1 MRPRMRDRPQQTPA
15 RRPPTRPRRRARR
28 PPMPRRRG
36 RRKSRRRS
44 RLSRNRENP
53 IRRRR
58 RRPSGG
64 GFVFRSLLTSPLV
77 PRTKI
82 VCTIGPASR
91 SPEALSQLVAAGM
104 DVARLNFSHG
114 SHAEHAA
121 VIVAVRAIAES
132 AGRSVAI
139 LQDLAGIKLRIGDIA
154 GGGAVLA
161 SGAPFTLTAR
171 EVPGDAREV
180 SVNEASLPRFVRAG
194 DRLLLRDGEIELFVE
209 HSEDADIRCRVV
221 TGGTLTSHKG
231 ISLPSTPFGAPGLT
245 AKDREDL
252 AFGIAHGVDYV
263 ALSFVRTAEDVRA
276 ARAFLDDRGAK
287 VPLVAKIEKREAISR
302 IDEILAAAD
311 GLMVARGDL
320 GVETPLEHVPLLQKM
335 LIDRANRA
343 GKPVITATQMLL
355 SMVESPRPTRAE
367 VGDVANAIL
376 DGTDAVMLSEET
388 AAGSYPAEAVATMRR
403 IAEDTETAFPY
414 ETWMRRFEDKSL
426 QSMPEAVAG
435 AACELAEHI
444 GASVIV
450 AWTESGATARLVA
463 RHRPRRP
470 ILALST
476 VPATA
481 RRLALV
487 WGVIPALAESGA
499 STDAM
504 LETAPGIAV
513 AAGLLRA
520 GETAVITAG
529 IPMGVAGSTNLIKA
543 AVAP

>member
-1 MRPRMRDRPQQTPA
+1 M
-15 RRPPTRPRRRARR
+15 
-28 PPMPRRRG
+28 
-36 RRKSRRRS
+36 
-44 RLSRNRENP
+44 
-53 IRRRR
+53 
-58 RRPSGG
+58 
-64 GFVFRSLLTSPLV
+64 

-91 SPEALSQLVAAGM
+91 SPEVLSQLVAAGM

-121 VIVAVRAIAES
+121 VIGAVRAIAES

-154 GGGAVLA
+154 GGGAVLT

-180 SVNEASLPRFVRAG
+180 SVNEASLPRFVRTG
-194 DRLLLRDGEIELFVE
+194 DRLLLCDGEIELFVE
-209 HSEDADIRCRVV
+209 QSGDSDIRCRVV

-252 AFGIAHGVDYV
+252 AFGVAHGVDYV

-276 ARAFLDDRGAK
+276 ARAFLDERGAK

-302 IDEILAAAD
+302 IDEILSAAD

-355 SMVESPRPTRAE
+355 SMVENPRPTRAE

-388 AAGSYPAEAVATMRR
+388 ASGRYPVEAVTTMKR
-403 IAEDTETAFPY
+403 IAEDTETAFPFDR
-414 ETWMRRFEDKSL
+414 WMRKFEDKSL
-426 QSMPEAVAG
+426 QTLPEAVAG
-435 AACELAEHI
+435 AAVELAEHI
-444 GASVIV
+444 GASAIL

-463 RHRPRRP
+463 RHRPRPP
-470 ILALST
+470 IVALAT
-476 VPATA
+476 RKETA

-487 WGVIPALAESGA
+487 WGVVPLLASAADGP
-499 STDAM
+499 DAM
-504 LETAPGIAV
+504 LEDAPSLAV
-513 AAGLLRA
+513 AKGLLKP
-520 GETAVITAG
+520 GERAVITAG
-529 IPMGVAGSTNLIKA
+529 LPMGVPGSTNLIKA
-543 AVAP
+543 AVATP

>member
-1 MRPRMRDRPQQTPA
+1 M
-15 RRPPTRPRRRARR
+15 
-28 PPMPRRRG
+28 
-36 RRKSRRRS
+36 
-44 RLSRNRENP
+44 
-53 IRRRR
+53 
-58 RRPSGG
+58 
-64 GFVFRSLLTSPLV
+64 

-82 VCTIGPASR
+82 VCTIGPATA
-91 SPEALSQLVAAGM
+91 SPEALERLVRAGM

-114 SHAEHAA
+114 THAEHAA
-121 VIVAVRAIAES
+121 VIVAL
-132 AGRSVAI
+132 RSLAARLDRPIAI
-139 LQDLAGIKLRIGDIA
+139 LQDLSGLKIRIGEIA
-154 GGGAVLA
+154 GGPVRLA
-161 SGAPFTLTAR
+161 AGAPFTLTTR
-171 EVPGDAREV
+171 SVPGDAREV
-180 SVNEASLPRFVRAG
+180 SVSLADLPGSVRAG
-194 DRLLLRDGEIELFVE
+194 DRLLLSDGEIELCAEEV
-209 HSEDADIRCRVV
+209 AATDIRCRVV
-221 TGGTLTSHKG
+221 HGALLSSHKG
-231 ISLPSTPFGAPGLT
+231 ISLPTGSVRADGMT
-245 AKDREDL
+245 AKDRDDL
-252 AFGIAHGVDYV
+252 SFGIAQGVDYA
-263 ALSFVRTAEDVRA
+263 ALSFVRSGDDVRQ
-276 ARAFLDDRGAK
+276 ARAFLAERGSAI
-287 VPLVAKIEKREAISR
+287 PLIAKIEKHEALSA
-302 IDEILAAAD
+302 IDEILSESD

-335 LIDRANRA
+335 LIEKANRA

-355 SMVESPRPTRAE
+355 SMVENPRPTRAE

-388 AAGSYPAEAVATMRR
+388 ASGRYPAEAVATMRR
-403 IAEDTETAFPY
+403 IAEDTEAAFPF
-414 ETWMRRFEDKSL
+414 EQWMRRFDDRSL
-426 QSMPEAVAG
+426 QSLPEAVAG

-444 GASVIV
+444 GARVIV

-463 RHRPRRP
+463 KHRPRSP

-487 WGVIPALAESGA
+487 WGVVPVVAPAGA

>member
-1 MRPRMRDRPQQTPA
+1 
-15 RRPPTRPRRRARR
+15 
-28 PPMPRRRG
+28 
-36 RRKSRRRS
+36 
-44 RLSRNRENP
+44 
-53 IRRRR
+53 
-58 RRPSGG
+58 
-64 GFVFRSLLTSPLV
+64 V

-91 SPEALSQLVAAGM
+91 SPEVLSRLVAAGM

-121 VIVAVRAIAES
+121 VIGAVRAIAES
-132 AGRSVAI
+132 AGRPVAI

-154 GGGAVLA
+154 GGSAFLV

-171 EVPGDAREV
+171 GVPGDAREV

-194 DRLLLRDGEIELFVE
+194 DRLLLCDGEIELVVDE
-209 HSEDADIRCRVV
+209 AANGDIRCRVV
-221 TGGTLTSHKG
+221 AGGTLSSHKG

-252 AFGIAHGVDYV
+252 AFGVAHGVDYV
-263 ALSFVRTAEDVRA
+263 ALSFVRTADDVRA
-276 ARAFLDDRGAK
+276 ARAFLDERGFA
-287 VPLVAKIEKREAISR
+287 VPLVAKIEKREAISH

-355 SMVESPRPTRAE
+355 SMVENPRPTRAE

-388 AAGSYPAEAVATMRR
+388 ASGRYPVEAVATMKR
-403 IAEDTETAFPY
+403 IAEDTETAFPFDR
-414 ETWMRRFEDKSL
+414 WMRKFEDKSL
-426 QSMPEAVAG
+426 QTLPEAVAG
-435 AACELAEHI
+435 AAVELAEHI
-444 GASVIV
+444 GASAIL

-463 RHRPRRP
+463 RHRPRPP
-470 ILALST
+470 IVALAT
-476 VPATA
+476 RKETA

-487 WGVIPALAESGA
+487 WGVVPLLASAADGP
-499 STDAM
+499 DAM
-504 LETAPGIAV
+504 LENAPALAV
-513 AAGLLRA
+513 AKGLLRP
-520 GETAVITAG
+520 GERAVITAG
-529 IPMGVAGSTNLIKA
+529 LPMGVPGSTNLIKA
-543 AVAP
+543 AVAAP